1 MNKETL
7 LMRYNDFEET
17 KYLQEFISEEGRRKG
32 TEALQEELKIDID
45 SFENVRKGGQEG
57 VFSFDIIAEDSFNQE
72 KIKEAEKIKNILNY
86 WLRLY
91 SVKETDSFYN
101 QVEEF
106 HGVVD
111 EVNTNKDSFNVI
123 LFNVKEPEKKFY
135 AEFGFDDIQYKSDRD
150 LVKVG
155 AQLVWNIG
163 KETKLLLRDG
173 YFRLGPQSSI
183 SKITFRRTKTLNKKQ
198 KQEAEKNAEYW
209 TRFFEKCLED

>member
-123 LFNVKEPEKKFY
+123 L
-135 AEFGFDDIQYKSDRD
+135 
-150 LVKVG
+150 
-155 AQLVWNIG
+155 
-163 KETKLLLRDG
+163 
-173 YFRLGPQSSI
+173 
-183 SKITFRRTKTLNKKQ
+183 
-198 KQEAEKNAEYW
+198 KN
-209 TRFFEKCLED
+209 